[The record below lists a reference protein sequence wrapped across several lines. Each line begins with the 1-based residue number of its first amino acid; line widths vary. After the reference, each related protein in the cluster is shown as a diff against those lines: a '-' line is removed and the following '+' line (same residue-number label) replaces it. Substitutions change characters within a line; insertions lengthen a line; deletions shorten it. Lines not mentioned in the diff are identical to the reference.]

1 MSTAYE
7 AREKRDA
14 SRIEEVQ
21 RKSEQAVDTPE
32 RTVQTTA
39 EGVKVVVREDP
50 ESGLV
55 HRTKVGGSW
64 SR

>member
-7 AREKRDA
+7 AREKRA
-14 SRIEEVQ
+14 TSKIEEVQ
-21 RKSEQAVDTPE
+21 CKREQVVDMPE
-32 RTVQTTA
+32 RTVQTTT
-39 EGVKVVVREDP
+39 EGVKVVVRENA

-64 SR
+64 DR